1 MNRNKLFFLLAVAL
15 VLALVFPL
23 VHAANVVTD
32 PLATGVTNCGVFLDA
47 NAKVTIPVTPVTS
60 PVGNICKFDVS
71 TVSAGTHTITMTAI
85 IVDPVFGTKESPQS
99 SPPLSFSVPG
109 TPGAPV
115 NLRLTP

>member
-1 MNRNKLFFLLAVAL
+1 MKRILTLLAFVSLPA
-15 VLALVFPL
+15 FG
-23 VHAANVVTD
+23 ANVITD
-32 PLATGVTNCGVFLDA
+32 PLTAGVTNCGVFLDA
-47 NAKVTIPVTPVTS
+47 NAKVTIPVTPITS

-99 SPPLSFSVPG
+99 LPLSFTVPA
-109 TPGAPV
+109 TPAAPA